1 MGIANPLATI
11 ASVALMLEIALKL
24 PEEAK
29 AIDRAINQ
37 VLHDGYRTP
46 DIYMDGNTKVTTS
59 EMGTLTTE
67 RISSLSN

>member
-11 ASVALMLEIALKL
+11 ASVAMMLEIALKL
-24 PEEAK
+24 PQEAA

-46 DIYMDGNTKVTTS
+46 DIYTEGTKKVTTS
-59 EMGTLTTE
+59 EMGTLTAE
-67 RISSLSN
+67 RIS